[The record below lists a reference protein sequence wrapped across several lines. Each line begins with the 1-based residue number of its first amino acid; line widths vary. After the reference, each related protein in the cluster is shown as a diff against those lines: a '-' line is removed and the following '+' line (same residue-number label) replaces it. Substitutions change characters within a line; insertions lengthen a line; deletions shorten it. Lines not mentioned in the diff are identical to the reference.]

1 MRERM
6 HAAERSRERENDLLS
21 HPSRFVASLD
31 FDDFDAIVLVL
42 TNINISLVFFCFLLF
57 HFKICLL
64 YSFDF
69 TCSNRLYVRSKS
81 TGHHLN

>member
-42 TNINISLVFFCFLLF
+42 TNINISLVFFLFLAF
-57 HFKICLL
+57 PF
-64 YSFDF
+64 
-69 TCSNRLYVRSKS
+69 
-81 TGHHLN
+81 